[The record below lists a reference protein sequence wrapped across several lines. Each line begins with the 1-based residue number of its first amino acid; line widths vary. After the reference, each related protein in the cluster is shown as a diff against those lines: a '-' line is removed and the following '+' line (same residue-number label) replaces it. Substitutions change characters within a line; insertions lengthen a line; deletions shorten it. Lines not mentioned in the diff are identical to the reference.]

1 MYGDKMSDGKIRF
14 DQVAFEQRAQV
25 QKLLD
30 DMAVDLIRRAATL
43 DRLADAIE
51 CAAYKLDE
59 RTRDLEMRE
68 NDLLRAS
75 LEMREC
81 KGAFSARGN

>member
-1 MYGDKMSDGKIRF
+1 LYGDKMSDGKIKF

-30 DMAVDLIRRAATL
+30 DMAVDLLRRAATL

-51 CAAYKLDE
+51 CAAHKLDA

-68 NDLLRAS
+68 DDLLKAS
-75 LEMREC
+75 LEMRERR
-81 KGAFSARGN
+81 GAFSAL